1 MEYLLYRLAVG
12 LLGPVSDEISFS
24 RADNGAMGMLI
35 RRVTSG
41 IRAWALGT
49 WNWALEFN

>member
-24 RADNGAMGMLI
+24 RADNGARHGNANQK
-35 RRVTSG
+35 G
-41 IRAWALGT
+41 NEWDPCLGT
-49 WNWALEFN
+49 GHLELGT